1 MTASKKRYYRGFA
14 ETGSKNRHTSNE
26 KFERFICNR
35 IKMNKAQVVNLAIA
49 NFNSDI
55 QGESAKWERAS

>member
-1 MTASKKRYYRGFA
+1 MALQRLDP
-14 ETGSKNRHTSNE
+14 KNRHTSNE